1 MSLQVTVNHEDLVAA
16 RMRAGSLSHLFMVL
30 LDVLLQ
36 TESENSHLYSADDV
50 EHSFRIY
57 PFFFTHSFDYYF

>member
-16 RMRAGSLSHLFMVL
+16 WMRAGSLSHLFMVL

-36 TESENSHLYSADDV
+36 TNQKKTLTVKDGRRRKFIQDLS
-50 EHSFRIY
+50 
-57 PFFFTHSFDYYF
+57 FFTHSCDYYF